1 MKEKFIEKVK
11 DVYDLKENS
20 LVIVS
25 TDRISAFDSVL
36 TNVTIPYKGIVVNK
50 MSQFWFS
57 YTSTLIRNHM
67 ISASTS
73 DMPKD
78 FRKREFNGRCMLVN
92 KLEMLP
98 LQCIVRGYITGSGW
112 ESYKN
117 SGSVCDIEL
126 PRGLQ
131 ESEKL
136 KYPIYTPIIKT
147 QDAHNKQVSF
157 EQTVDILGGD
167 EKLAEE
173 LRNMSIRLYQTCSAF
188 AEKKG
193 ILIADIKF
201 EFGLDEYG
209 NIILAEAITPD
220 NSRLWD
226 ARTYKLGQLQRNFDK
241 QYLKDWL
248 KEENLANTPSEAV
261 IPEKVIKETSKRYIE
276 AYKILI
282 K

>member
-1 MKEKFIEKVK
+1 
-11 DVYDLKENS
+11 
-20 LVIVS
+20 
-25 TDRISAFDSVL
+25 
-36 TNVTIPYKGIVVNK
+36 
-50 MSQFWFS
+50 
-57 YTSTLIRNHM
+57 
-67 ISASTS
+67 
-73 DMPKD
+73 
-78 FRKREFNGRCMLVN
+78 
-92 KLEMLP
+92 
-98 LQCIVRGYITGSGW
+98 
-112 ESYKN
+112 
-117 SGSVCDIEL
+117 
-126 PRGLQ
+126 
-131 ESEKL
+131 
-136 KYPIYTPIIKT
+136 
-147 QDAHNKQVSF
+147 
-157 EQTVDILGGD
+157 
-167 EKLAEE
+167 
-173 LRNMSIRLYQTCSAF
+173 MSIRLYQTCSAF

-193 ILIADIKF
+193 ILIADTKF